1 MPTDQTSIPSRCTHC
16 QADLTFPVVCVGCR
30 SLYPR
35 PESVDYFTLLGLDR
49 GYFLDE
55 QKLRSTFQ
63 ALTKHI
69 HPDRFNDAPEEVRRL
84 STRLAA
90 DVNNAITVLLH
101 PVRRAAY
108 LLDLAG
114 GPTAAQDRSVSGDLL
129 AEIMTLREEIAEAR
143 EEQNTDA
150 LARIR
155 DALQVRR
162 AGTLE
167 QIGPLADQLDQADDE
182 RKIKLRRLIN
192 AMKYF
197 DNLLAELAQDPLR
210 PAPSA
215 DHE

>member
-1 MPTDQTSIPSRCTHC
+1 MPNERTSIPSRCTHC
-16 QADLTFPVVCVGCR
+16 QADLSFPIVCAGCR
-30 SLYPR
+30 SLYAP
-35 PESVDYFTLLGLDR
+35 PESLDYFTLLGLDR
-49 GYFLDE
+49 RYFLDE

-69 HPDRFNDAPEEVRRL
+69 HPDKFSNAPEEVRRL

-114 GPTAAQDRSVSGDLL
+114 GPTAAQDRSVPGDLL
-129 AEIMTLREEIAEAR
+129 ADIMTLREEIAEAR
-143 EEQNTDA
+143 EEQNA
-150 LARIR
+150 GVLNKIR
-155 DALQVRR
+155 DALRTRR
-162 AGTLE
+162 AETLTL
-167 QIGPLADQLDQADDE
+167 IGPLADELDQADDE
-182 RKIKLRRLIN
+182 RKCKLRRLIN

-197 DNLLAELAQDPLR
+197 DNLLVELAEDPLR
-210 PAPSA
+210 PAASA